1 MYENFLNFQN
11 IIIRITNFFIW
22 VFRFQ
27 KIKTTRKVVFI
38 TTVQKPVPSKS
49 TLSLNNNTQYVYF
62 VLYFHD
68 FSKWSKNEAGEY
80 VHISFVNSCFMCL
93 DKRKCFIFC
102 YANELLRSCKYN
114 IRRNI
119 SSDISIVSMRSN
131 CIFWTERCKKLH
143 GEVLIARHFMIILL
157 FKKLCLIPT
166 VSNINTIV

>member
-1 MYENFLNFQN
+1 M
-11 IIIRITNFFIW
+11 
-22 VFRFQ
+22 
-27 KIKTTRKVVFI
+27 VFI
-38 TTVQKPVPSKS
+38 TAVQKPVSSKYA
-49 TLSLNNNTQYVYF
+49 LSLSNNAQYVYF

-68 FSKWSKNEAGEY
+68 FSKQSKNEAGEY
-80 VHISFVNSCFMCL
+80 IHISFLNSCFMCL

-102 YANELLRSCKYN
+102 YANELFQSRKYN

-157 FKKLCLIPT
+157 LKKLCLIAT
-166 VSNINTIV
+166 VSNNTIV